1 MCILFCI
8 SSYAIENWILVADGK
23 RTAAIVIATVMICR
37 GSYLI
42 GLMTENR
49 PMNYQFKRVNEP
61 YLKAEAY
68 PKAIYYL
75 FGYWLKASSARSLEF
90 PENNIYYRDPGQ

>member
-1 MCILFCI
+1 
-8 SSYAIENWILVADGK
+8 
-23 RTAAIVIATVMICR
+23 
-37 GSYLI
+37 
-42 GLMTENR
+42 
-49 PMNYQFKRVNEP
+49 MNYQFKRVNEP

-75 FGYWLKASSARSLEF
+75 FGYWLKASSAGSLEF